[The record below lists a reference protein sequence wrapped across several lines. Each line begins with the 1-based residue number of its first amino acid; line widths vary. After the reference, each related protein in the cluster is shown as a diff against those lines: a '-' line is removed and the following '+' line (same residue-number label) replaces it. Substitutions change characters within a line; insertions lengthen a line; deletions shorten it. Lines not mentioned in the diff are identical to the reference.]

1 MAHFL
6 SWNEWQSLVESNAR
20 KRARRSAKNKIGP
33 KLPGSYAACP
43 STDPEAMDQA
53 EKSGEVGGLDE
64 SKKTIKTPNYSFDQ
78 WLKKVEKL
86 GKEVKDTIEK
96 GKSKEASLDKNKKDL
111 ESLDKNKKDLES
123 LDKKKKDL
131 ESLDKKKK
139 ESKEKTQ
146 ENTDKKEKENKV
158 KSKKE

>member
-33 KLPGSYAACP
+33 RLPGSYAACP

-96 GKSKEASLDKNKKDL
+96 GKSKE
-111 ESLDKNKKDLES
+111 ES

-139 ESKEKTQ
+139 DLESLSLDKNKKESKEKKQ
-146 ENTDKKEKENKV
+146 EDTDKKEKENKV
-158 KSKKE
+158 KSKKEEQK

>member
-96 GKSKEASLDKNKKDL
+96 GKSKEASLDKK
-111 ESLDKNKKDLES
+111 KKDLES

-131 ESLDKKKK
+131 ESLDKKNK

-158 KSKKE
+158 KSKKEEQK

>member
-33 KLPGSYAACP
+33 RLPGSYATCP

-96 GKSKEASLDKNKKDL
+96 GKSKE
-111 ESLDKNKKDLES
+111 ES

-131 ESLDKKKK
+131 ESLSFDKKNK

-146 ENTDKKEKENKV
+146 EDTDKKEKENKV
-158 KSKKE
+158 KSKKEEQK

>member
-33 KLPGSYAACP
+33 RLPGSYATCP

-96 GKSKEASLDKNKKDL
+96 GKSKE
-111 ESLDKNKKDLES
+111 ES

-139 ESKEKTQ
+139 DLESLFFDKKNKESKEKTQ
-146 ENTDKKEKENKV
+146 EDIDKKEKENKV
-158 KSKKE
+158 KSKKEEQK

>member
-33 KLPGSYAACP
+33 RLPGSYAACP

-86 GKEVKDTIEK
+86 GKEVKYTIEK
-96 GKSKEASLDKNKKDL
+96 GKSKE
-111 ESLDKNKKDLES
+111 ES

-139 ESKEKTQ
+139 ESKEKKQ
-146 ENTDKKEKENKV
+146 EDTDKKEKENKV
-158 KSKKE
+158 KSKKEEQK